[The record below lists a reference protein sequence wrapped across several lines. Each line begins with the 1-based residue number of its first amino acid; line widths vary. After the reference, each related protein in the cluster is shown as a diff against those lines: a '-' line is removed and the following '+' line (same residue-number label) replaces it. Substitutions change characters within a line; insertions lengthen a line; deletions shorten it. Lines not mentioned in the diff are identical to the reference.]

1 MGLQLCKGGKPM
13 KKLKL
18 SPRVRRELE
27 ESVAHPS
34 GTRQLKRAQAVLWVS
49 EGMRV
54 KAVAGQLR
62 ASRQSIYNWID
73 RIDQGKGS
81 VEERLKDAPRSGRP
95 AHKRRLADQVI
106 PGLLEISPLDKG
118 YRATGWTRRLLM
130 DYLLQHH
137 HVEVSGYVVQAAI
150 KRAGYRWKR
159 PRYVLSRRA
168 KHWRQ
173 AKGGSSAD

>member
-1 MGLQLCKGGKPM
+1 M

-18 SPRVRRELE
+18 SARVRRELE
-27 ESVAHPS
+27 ETVEHPW
-34 GTRQLKRAQAVLWVS
+34 GARELKRAQAVLWVS
-49 EGMRV
+49 EGMPV

-62 ASRQSIYNWID
+62 ASRQSIYNWME

-81 VEERLKDAPRSGRP
+81 VEERLRDAPRSGRP

-106 PGLLEISPLDKG
+106 PGLLEISPMDKG
-118 YRATGWTRRLLM
+118 YRVTGWTRRLRM
-130 DYLLQHH
+130 DYVLQHH
-137 HVEVSGYVVQAAI
+137 GVEVSGYVVQGAI

-173 AKGGSSAD
+173 AKGGSSAV